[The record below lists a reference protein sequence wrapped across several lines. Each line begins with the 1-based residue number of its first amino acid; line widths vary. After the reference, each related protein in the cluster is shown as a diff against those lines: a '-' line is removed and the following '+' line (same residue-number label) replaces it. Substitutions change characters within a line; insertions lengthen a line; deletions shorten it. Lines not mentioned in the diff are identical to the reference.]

1 MDTPLAGGGGAPK
14 EPAQPR
20 VLSATCLDEA
30 CCARLFFPSYDQS
43 VECPQCGQRHDR
55 TALRDVQ
62 EVSNPGI
69 AFHSLIRNILI
80 SNLVPKHGEDTIKVR
95 GLSNY
100 HCKLVSPLLTT
111 YGMDKQSGKAR
122 LLSEMGAGTYFDCS
136 VLGVRAFRIDPE
148 LVDVAGYGKDVSGSL
163 SYLRGTLALVRA
175 HNDGEDRL
183 LPVHVDGDGH
193 CLVHAVSRALVGRE
207 LFWHPLRCH
216 LKRHLEEH
224 LSKYKELLKDFVD
237 EKEWPAIIA
246 ECDPD
251 FLPPEG
257 ELLGLRNI
265 HVFSLANVLRRPI
278 ILLDSLA
285 GMQSPGDYAALFLPS
300 LVAPE
305 QCRGGPCNRR
315 NPPLCLSWSSSGR
328 NHYIPL
334 VGVRMGDK
342 LPQIPRSLL
351 PKAWGVPHCLV
362 DSYIDF
368 DAKGCC
374 VVGGDHQLS
383 EGYLMRLTA
392 AMDEVFQQKY
402 GVHPT
407 LVADVHHYVYK
418 RTGVVG
424 VHSSLVVRATQ
435 KALAERR
442 LYRCL
447 TCNAV
452 CEHHVSPE
460 WFRPGGLLYT
470 TLQESV
476 MNPMPEK
483 LYTFE
488 QYGVTCWYNREKDEL
503 VPVIAKNTLE
513 HCTWCKSTQVRHLRG
528 DGTLELRNGDRT
540 RTPSNSKYCSC
551 GFKHFWD
558 GKEYDT
564 MPLQIT
570 VSLEW
575 NDKVV
580 KDTVFWFQHESD
592 ASLNSNVYTV
602 ASEVVNKHFPGV
614 FGSER
619 LLQQVVDQI
628 LEQTRLPEDSM
639 EEDRAEG
646 SDLEAGGV
654 GRCRSPHRPLTT
666 PSSSSAAASKFIIK
680 GYKTLH
686 KEELG
691 VSETERRLLERIQ
704 GHATTSRRKHG
715 SPERDRQ
722 SAVSAASATSP
733 ISVVSNTSL
742 SMAQPTVVERPN
754 FVRVVT
760 SDGRQGQLRPSALGI
775 TLAELQAWVS
785 AEFGIP
791 AERQLLKSGIPPR
804 VLAEPSDGGALS
816 LSHGDRV
823 IVEVIGTDPSVSGVA
838 QGGPLNAA
846 STSVATLEGDLVKH
860 LQEAQK
866 ILSLESG
873 LRAMLG
879 HLKGTGAT
887 VWSYAQEN
895 EWLFCRGGLFY
906 AQMQRDVG
914 LVDGKHCHLP
924 LIPDKVFTYNAKHDR
939 LELCFEPY
947 GHFAIGPD
955 VEAKIASGQVGSTGQ
970 HHQSP
975 TTSPTLAVAAS
986 VSSTAAAEGA
996 STPAESSNTAGSS
1009 TDEKSAGVVSK
1020 PSRTVVRKGP
1030 GFTVLAPASPEKPR
1044 KTAEYEHSEQE
1055 RALEQL
1061 QTVVSMLQDQESRA
1075 VIEADPEPS
1084 CRRRGDN
1091 EDPDR
1096 MDTD

>member
-1 MDTPLAGGGGAPK
+1 MDTTLAGGGGCT
-14 EPAQPR
+14 QG
-20 VLSATCLDEA
+20 
-30 CCARLFFPSYDQS
+30 ARTAARAEVSNA
-43 VECPQCGQRHDR
+43 PQCGQRHDR

-80 SNLVPKHGEDTIKVR
+80 SNLVPKHGEDTI
-95 GLSNY
+95 
-100 HCKLVSPLLTT
+100 
-111 YGMDKQSGKAR
+111 KAR

-285 GMQSPGDYAALFLPS
+285 GMQSPATTPPSSCPAWWRLNSAAGALQPQEPAPLP
-300 LVAPE
+300 LLE
-305 QCRGGPCNRR
+305 
-315 NPPLCLSWSSSGR
+315 
-328 NHYIPL
+328 L
-334 VGVRMGDK
+334 VG
-342 LPQIPRSLL
+342 PQPLHSAGRRAHGRQASTD
-351 PKAWGVPHCLV
+351 PT
-362 DSYIDF
+362 
-368 DAKGCC
+368 
-374 VVGGDHQLS
+374 LS

-418 RTGVVG
+418 RT
-424 VHSSLVVRATQ
+424 VRATQ

-733 ISVVSNTSL
+733 ISVVSNASL

-754 FVRVVT
+754 
-760 SDGRQGQLRPSALGI
+760 
-775 TLAELQAWVS
+775 
-785 AEFGIP
+785 
-791 AERQLLKSGIPPR
+791 
-804 VLAEPSDGGALS
+804 
-816 LSHGDRV
+816 
-823 IVEVIGTDPSVSGVA
+823 
-838 QGGPLNAA
+838 
-846 STSVATLEGDLVKH
+846 
-860 LQEAQK
+860 
-866 ILSLESG
+866 
-873 LRAMLG
+873 RA
-879 HLKGTGAT
+879 
-887 VWSYAQEN
+887 
-895 EWLFCRGGLFY
+895 R
-906 AQMQRDVG
+906 
-914 LVDGKHCHLP
+914 
-924 LIPDKVFTYNAKHDR
+924 
-939 LELCFEPY
+939 
-947 GHFAIGPD
+947 GHF
-955 VEAKIASGQVGSTGQ
+955 
-970 HHQSP
+970 
-975 TTSPTLAVAAS
+975 
-986 VSSTAAAEGA
+986 
-996 STPAESSNTAGSS
+996 
-1009 TDEKSAGVVSK
+1009 
-1020 PSRTVVRKGP
+1020 
-1030 GFTVLAPASPEKPR
+1030 
-1044 KTAEYEHSEQE
+1044 
-1055 RALEQL
+1055 
-1061 QTVVSMLQDQESRA
+1061 
-1075 VIEADPEPS
+1075 
-1084 CRRRGDN
+1084 
-1091 EDPDR
+1091 
-1096 MDTD
+1096 

>member
-20 VLSATCLDEA
+20 VLSATCPDEA

-122 LLSEMGAGTYFDCS
+122 LLSEMGAGAYFDCS
-136 VLGVRAFRIDPE
+136 VLAVRAFRIDPE

-305 QCRGGPCNRR
+305 QCRGGPRNRR

-351 PKAWGVPHCLV
+351 PKAWGVPHSLV

-374 VVGGDHQLS
+374 VVGGDYQLS

-392 AMDEVFQQKY
+392 AMDEVFQHKH

-418 RTGVVG
+418 RTGHEAEMLHGWTTSHRRVVSLQLQGLDDLPFDQGIIQSVKHLYRKNLLRRMLLGMESGKTYSLDMLSTIHLLAYSWQQLVVPAQQMSLSEADATKEGIDDSKCEALIVEVLERQGVVG
-424 VHSSLVVRATQ
+424 IHPLLVVRATQ

-476 MNPMPEK
+476 KNPMPEK
-483 LYTFE
+483 LYTFR

-513 HCTWCKSTQVRHLRG
+513 HCTWCKSTHVRHLRG

-564 MPLQIT
+564 LPLHVAAGRAPPSWARFEAVFFVHILRHLKMASLKQNGRRRGFSEGRFQATDCSHAARFSSAPFRFFHAIEMPGDSRLKPSTQRAFGSRKKRAWNKKAPAT
-570 VSLEW
+570 SAPSAAELESRP
-575 NDKVV
+575 DPLDLPGTSTD
-580 KDTVFWFQHESD
+580 DTV
-592 ASLNSNVYTV
+592 
-602 ASEVVNKHFPGV
+602 G
-614 FGSER
+614 
-619 LLQQVVDQI
+619 
-628 LEQTRLPEDSM
+628 
-639 EEDRAEG
+639 
-646 SDLEAGGV
+646 
-654 GRCRSPHRPLTT
+654 
-666 PSSSSAAASKFIIK
+666 PSSTSETLRVDAAYYSTAEQAQRVERSAQTKTVLSGKSATQRKFD
-680 GYKTLH
+680 L
-686 KEELG
+686 LG
-691 VSETERRLLERIQ
+691 VSAECQTGDAGTDFLLVDMKVLNNFFAQAKCDKCDAKSLSVRK
-704 GHATTSRRKHG
+704 ATDKEYGLAPQDEGYTDWLATHECQRNIECNSGRMEVEAALTMFQRSWAKHG
-715 SPERDRQ
+715 LRY
-722 SAVSAASATSP
+722 T
-733 ISVVSNTSL
+733 
-742 SMAQPTVVERPN
+742 TVL
-754 FVRVVT
+754 
-760 SDGRQGQLRPSALGI
+760 SDGDSRTFMPC
-775 TLAELQAWVS
+775 
-785 AEFGIP
+785 P
-791 AERQLLKSGIPPR
+791 KPR
-804 VLAEPSDGGALS
+804 CTALS
-816 LSHGDRV
+816 
-823 IVEVIGTDPSVSGVA
+823 
-838 QGGPLNAA
+838 
-846 STSVATLEGDLVKH
+846 K
-860 LQEAQK
+860 
-866 ILSLESG
+866 
-873 LRAMLG
+873 
-879 HLKGTGAT
+879 
-887 VWSYAQEN
+887 
-895 EWLFCRGGLFY
+895 
-906 AQMQRDVG
+906 
-914 LVDGKHCHLP
+914 
-924 LIPDKVFTYNAKHDR
+924 
-939 LELCFEPY
+939 
-947 GHFAIGPD
+947 
-955 VEAKIASGQVGSTGQ
+955 
-970 HHQSP
+970 
-975 TTSPTLAVAAS
+975 
-986 VSSTAAAEGA
+986 
-996 STPAESSNTAGSS
+996 
-1009 TDEKSAGVVSK
+1009 
-1020 PSRTVVRKGP
+1020 
-1030 GFTVLAPASPEKPR
+1030 
-1044 KTAEYEHSEQE
+1044 
-1055 RALEQL
+1055 
-1061 QTVVSMLQDQESRA
+1061 
-1075 VIEADPEPS
+1075 
-1084 CRRRGDN
+1084 
-1091 EDPDR
+1091 
-1096 MDTD
+1096 